1 MSTPRVREFHEDDLD
16 QVVRV
21 WEESRSPERPAVYG
35 LSEVLGA
42 LRDGGTAVVMTVGE
56 VVVGAAVA
64 RVFGDRGWIVLLALA
79 DDWRGRGLGSA
90 MLTQLETRL
99 IARGVHRLS
108 ALLVEGQTGTRAFR
122 DTGYETRDL
131 TYFERVVPLQP
142 QEVGPP
148 RDPRRPHAPPRPV
161 AAPRRHGA

>member
-42 LRDGGTAVVMTVGE
+42 LREGGTAVVMTVGE

-90 MLTQLETRL
+90 MLTELETRL

-142 QEVGPP
+142 QEVGLLDELGGRMLP
-148 RDPRRPHAPPRPV
+148 RGLWARLA
-161 AAPRRHGA
+161 GM